1 MFDKQIFSAVNP
13 KARFVFAHGAGAG
26 MHHDFMQQMAT
37 MLANKGIEV
46 VLFNFPYMQTMN
58 ETGKRRPPD
67 KQQKLTDH
75 FEALLNH
82 ITKEKDDLP
91 LFIGG
96 KSMGGRMATLLAEQY
111 QTTSNAFSVR
121 GVIVFGYPFHPSGK
135 PEKLR
140 VAHLEALEVPT
151 LIVQGERDTFGT
163 QTEVLGYSLS
173 SAVNCEFMI
182 DGDHSLKP
190 RKASGRTL
198 NGNLELAATLAS
210 KFVLNHLNQ

>member
-1 MFDKQIFSAVNP
+1 MFDTQVFTAVNP

-37 MLANKGIEV
+37 MLASKGTEV
-46 VLFNFPYMQTMN
+46 VLFNFPYMQTIN

-75 FEALLNH
+75 FDALLNH
-82 ITKEKDDLP
+82 IKNEKDDLP

-96 KSMGGRMATLLAEQY
+96 KSMGGRMATLLADQY
-111 QTTSNAFSVR
+111 QTASNSLAVK
-121 GVIVFGYPFHPSGK
+121 GVIVFGYPFHPPGK

-140 VAHLEALEVPT
+140 VSHLESLETPT

-173 SAVNCEFMI
+173 SVVNCEFMQ

-198 NGNLELAATLAS
+198 DDNLEQAATLANE
-210 KFVLNHLNQ
+210 FVSNHLN